1 MRVQTT
7 AGRPLNFLVVEDEN
21 VASIDLECLLED
33 LGHRVVAV
41 AVSTPCAIRLL
52 DEREGEIDAVIFG
65 ATLIGLPPFALA
77 RKLARTDLPV
87 VVTSAHSEEFVR
99 VLGFTAPYLAKP
111 YRRADVARIVGAL
124 TSAEVATAA

>member
-1 MRVQTT
+1 MKLQNK
-7 AGRPLNFLVVEDEN
+7 AGRPLNFLVVDDDN
-21 VASIDLECLLED
+21 LASIELECLLED
-33 LGHRVVAV
+33 LGHSVAAV

-99 VLGFTAPYLAKP
+99 VLGFTAPYLPKP
-111 YRRADVARIVGAL
+111 FRQAEVARIVDAL
-124 TSAEVATAA
+124 NHREVATAA